1 MKQLTQRFTP
11 FLIILAL
18 MLPWATAEALE
29 TFEGGGIITSVGYE
43 QFTLGKQTY
52 RIAAKATLK
61 SGDASRSKIS
71 DLKQGDRVYI
81 KGTILND
88 VYYVDK
94 IIYYIPIAS

>member
-29 TFEGGGIITSVGYE
+29 TFEKGGIITSVGYE
-43 QFTLGKQTY
+43 QFTLDRKTY
-52 RIAAKATLK
+52 RIAPKATLQ
-61 SGDASRSKIS
+61 SGDASRSNIS
-71 DLKQGDRVYI
+71 DLKQGDRIYI

-88 VYYVDK
+88 VYYVDM
-94 IIYYIPIAS
+94 IVYFTPIAS